1 MIFNDYYF
9 YIVFILNKKLIINR
23 INDVKVLLVSISI
36 LNLLFINVFFEIYV

>member
-23 INDVKVLLVSISI
+23 INDVKVLLVNISI